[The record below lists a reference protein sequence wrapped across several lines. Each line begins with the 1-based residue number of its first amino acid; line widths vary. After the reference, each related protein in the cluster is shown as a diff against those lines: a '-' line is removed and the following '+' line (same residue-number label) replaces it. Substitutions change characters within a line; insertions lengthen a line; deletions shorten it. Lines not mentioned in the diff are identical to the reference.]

1 MTTSL
6 QREYDENGYVIVRN
20 AIDPD
25 LARETAEHVHWLV
38 ARNPGVRPEKFGHNM
53 LVTDPFMHRLVG
65 DDRLV
70 DIVEQFIGSN
80 VAMWA
85 AHYIAKP
92 PMHGQRV
99 LWHQDGS
106 YWPLEPMEVT
116 TIWLAATASTRGER
130 LYARLARHARHRL
143 LSRKEMIDVKD
154 GKNVLDPASIHRRSM
169 TRAWSIW
176 SCSPAMSRFIIR
188 KSSTAR
194 KPIRLTT
201 GASINPAIHSNIHP
215 RQTRTDTPSWC
226 AVCRTSATTTNT
238 RNARSTI
245 PNSICPSA
253 VRKNGCRRE
262 HRCHAQS
269 KYPLYPFA

>member
-1 MTTSL
+1 MSTSL
-6 QREYDENGYVIVRN
+6 QQEYDENGYVIVRN
-20 AIDPD
+20 AIDAD

-116 TIWLAATASTRGER
+116 TIWLAATESTRENGCMR
-130 LYARLARHARHRL
+130 VLPGTQNNRL

-154 GKNVLDPASIHRRSM
+154 GKNVLESGIHPSQIDDSRVVNLELQPGDVSVHNPKIIHGSEANTSDNWRIGLTLRYIPTSTRVKRETDHAILVRGMPDASNDNKYAER
-169 TRAWSIW
+169 
-176 SCSPAMSRFIIR
+176 PVYD
-188 KSSTAR
+188 
-194 KPIRLTT
+194 
-201 GASINPAIHSNIHP
+201 PAIHM
-215 RQTRTDTPSWC
+215 
-226 AVCRTSATTTNT
+226 
-238 RNARSTI
+238 
-245 PNSICPSA
+245 
-253 VRKNGCRRE
+253 
-262 HRCHAQS
+262 
-269 KYPLYPFA
+269 PFRGQEEWMTV